1 MPSVPLDLTPPDHT
15 AEHRVLIVTGAHLRA
30 EAADR
35 PLAYRLRHQMLEWWA
50 KQAAGA
56 ADDAAFEKPSVIV
69 CSDVWYLNNDD
80 LRVLPTVS
88 IGGPGVNALSAFLTE
103 RLPGVFTVANVLT
116 VQMDIELIDPVVNI
130 WGMDHQTTVAALD
143 AFVERYLDH
152 FMRRACA
159 AA

>member
-15 AEHRVLIVTGAHLRA
+15 AATRVLIVTGAHLRA

-35 PLAYRLRHQMLEWWA
+35 PLAYRLRHQMLEWW
-50 KQAAGA
+50 QRQRSNPE
-56 ADDAAFEKPSVIV
+56 ADALEQPNVIV

-80 LRVLPTVS
+80 LRSLPTVS
-88 IGGPGVNALSAFLTE
+88 IGGPGVNALSALLTDK
-103 RLPGVFTVANVLT
+103 LPGVFTVANVLT

-130 WGMDHQTTVAALD
+130 WGMDHHTTVAALD
-143 AFVERYLDH
+143 AFLERYLDH

-159 AA
+159 PA